1 MTAIGGHVRLE
12 PNETRQVVWN
22 SEAAGQVRG
31 GFTEWG
37 ALEMCLE
44 GWGDPEDRAFQRG
57 EGRGFQALSGGQE
70 GSSLLAPRVCQGGEA
85 GRDRNSLR

>member
-1 MTAIGGHVRLE
+1 MRLE

-44 GWGDPEDRAFQRG
+44 GWG
-57 EGRGFQALSGGQE
+57 
-70 GSSLLAPRVCQGGEA
+70 GS
-85 GRDRNSLR
+85 